1 MWARLSLAVLVW
13 GCPLM
18 AKAVLFD
25 ATGDPGYNT
34 NAPAGPL
41 EGSGWQFE
49 GQFGSFLGTAV
60 DPHFFL
66 TAKHINGD
74 TNTPFVFEGSNYYPI
89 ASFVDPNPDVDLRL
103 WQVADRLP
111 RYAPCYTGSNEV
123 GASLMVIG
131 RGTQR
136 GSEIITAGVTNG
148 WRWGTV
154 DSVMRWGVNQVDS
167 IRLAGDT
174 PYLYAT
180 FTHGAGSNECHL
192 SSGDSGGAAFIQV
205 NGVWHLAGIHYSVD
219 GAFNTTNI
227 SDGRFD
233 ASLHDEYGL
242 YIEDGPQWTAVT
254 NHVASGFY
262 SSQVSAHYAWMASVI
277 PDFDSNANG
286 LPDWWEQQYSGLIHG
301 LSATNDNDHDGFSNY
316 QEWVARTDPT
326 NAASAF
332 RVDALQWSNGVA
344 VLTFQGW
351 SNRLYGVEAREVPL
365 NTTNSWA
372 NMTPSPFAGTEGPTS
387 WIDTDSPT
395 SRAGRCYRLWVIGY

>member
-1 MWARLSLAVLVW
+1 MWARLTLAVLAW

-25 ATGDPGYNT
+25 ATGDPSYNT

-49 GQFGSFLGTAV
+49 GQFGGFPGTVV
-60 DPHFFL
+60 DPHFFM

-74 TNTPFVFEGSNYYPI
+74 TNTPFIFEGSNYYPI
-89 ASFVDPNPDVDLRL
+89 ASFVAPNPDVDLRL
-103 WQVADRLP
+103 WQVAEQLP

-167 IRLAGDT
+167 IKFAGGA

-180 FTHGAGSNECHL
+180 FTHGASSNECHL
-192 SSGDSGGAAFIQV
+192 SSGDSGGAAFIQE
-205 NGVWHLAGIHYSVD
+205 NGVWQLAGIHYSVD

-227 SDGRFD
+227 SDGKFD
-233 ASLHDEYGL
+233 ASLTDECGL
-242 YIEDGPQWTAVT
+242 
-254 NHVASGFY
+254 
-262 SSQVSAHYAWMASVI
+262 
-277 PDFDSNANG
+277 
-286 LPDWWEQQYSGLIHG
+286 
-301 LSATNDNDHDGFSNY
+301 
-316 QEWVARTDPT
+316 
-326 NAASAF
+326 
-332 RVDALQWSNGVA
+332 
-344 VLTFQGW
+344 
-351 SNRLYGVEAREVPL
+351 
-365 NTTNSWA
+365 
-372 NMTPSPFAGTEGPTS
+372 
-387 WIDTDSPT
+387 
-395 SRAGRCYRLWVIGY
+395 